1 MAKELAAQ
9 SELFTALILAG
20 RHSRGDETQW
30 VLQNNKCYIAAAGTP
45 ILVRVIDAL
54 KFSHQIGRIIVVG
67 DQAEAVEAIPALQDL
82 LDQGAI
88 EFMPSAASAPDSLL
102 TTTHAISDPFP
113 LLVTTGDNALLT
125 AEIVDYFCKELAK
138 TVADLS
144 VAFTS
149 GRLIQEK
156 FPDAQRT
163 YLPFKD
169 DKYSS
174 CNLFAFQTAKGLRAA
189 EFWRDVIRHR
199 KRPWRIIWAFGLLT
213 IIMFFLRRPT
223 LVEALDRASKRLG
236 LVAKPINL
244 PFPEAAIDVD
254 KAADLEL
261 AEKILLA
268 RQ

>member
-1 MAKELAAQ
+1 MAEESALQ
-9 SELFTALILAG
+9 SQLFTALILAG
-20 RHSRGDETQW
+20 RHSTSDATEPVWQH
-30 VLQNNKCYIAAAGTP
+30 NKCYMAAAGIP

-54 KFSHQIGRIIVVG
+54 KFSRRIGRIIVVG
-67 DQAEAVEAIPALQDL
+67 DQAEALEAIPLLQDF

-88 EFMPSAASAPDSLL
+88 EFMPSARSVPDSLL
-102 TTTHAISDPFP
+102 TTTHSLSDPFP

-125 AEIVDYFCKELAK
+125 VEIVDYFCKELLKA
-138 TVADLS
+138 TADLS
-144 VAFTS
+144 IAFAS
-149 GRLIQEK
+149 SRLIQEK

-174 CNLFAFQTAKGLRAA
+174 CNLFVFRTTKGLKAV
-189 EFWRDVIRHR
+189 EFWRDVVRHR
-199 KRPWRIIWAFGLLT
+199 KRPWRIIRAFGLLT
-213 IIMFFLRRPT
+213 IIMFLLRRPT
-223 LVEALDRASKRLG
+223 LVEALDRASNRLG
-236 LVAKPINL
+236 LVARPVNL

-254 KAADLEL
+254 KMADLEL